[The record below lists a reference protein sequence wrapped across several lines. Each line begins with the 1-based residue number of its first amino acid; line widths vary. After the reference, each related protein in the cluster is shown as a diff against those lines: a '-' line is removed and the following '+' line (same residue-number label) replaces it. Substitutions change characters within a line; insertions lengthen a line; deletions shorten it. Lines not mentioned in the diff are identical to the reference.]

1 MRYYLAHGLTGPRA
15 HGHTSPQLRTAIALA
30 FRQPALKVL
39 IPKTIKARVS
49 TIKKVLILRPLATF
63 AEHLDRESKKVGTL
77 VVEQI
82 SNLFL
87 DLAGKSRAV
96 AGKLRLRLA
105 AVKPLANP

>member
-1 MRYYLAHGLTGPRA
+1 M
-15 HGHTSPQLRTAIALA
+15 
-30 FRQPALKVL
+30 
-39 IPKTIKARVS
+39 PKTIKASVS
-49 TIKKVLILRPLATF
+49 TIKKVLIVRPIATF
-63 AEHLDRESKKVGTL
+63 AEQLSRESKKVGTL

-96 AGKLRLRLA
+96 AAQLRLGLA

>member
-1 MRYYLAHGLTGPRA
+1 M
-15 HGHTSPQLRTAIALA
+15 
-30 FRQPALKVL
+30 
-39 IPKTIKARVS
+39 PKTIKARVS
-49 TIKKVLILRPLATF
+49 TIKKVFIVSPIATF
-63 AEHLDRESKKVGTL
+63 AEQLGRESKKVGTL

-96 AGKLRLRLA
+96 AAQLRLGLA